1 MTLLEPEMLMMAVQS
16 VLQLKL
22 QQRRTREELV
32 SQGIM
37 PPLKS
42 PAAFHEQ
49 RRSLE
54 RARTEDYLKRKIR
67 SRPERSELVRMHILE
82 ETSAEPSLQAKQL
95 KLKRARLADDLN
107 EKIAQRPGPM
117 ELVEKNILPV
127 ESSLKEA
134 IIVGQVNYPK
144 VADSSSFDED
154 SSDAL
159 SPEQPASHESQGSV
173 PSPLE
178 ARVSE
183 PPPSATSVS
192 PTQVLPQPPVGPGS
206 GETLFLTEQPPPP
219 PPPLLPPGLTNGT
232 AVPSAKPA
240 PALIKQS
247 HPKPAGEKSQRSK
260 KAKELKPKVKK
271 LKYHQYIPPDQKPDR
286 GAPAMDSSY
295 AKILQQQQLFLQLQI
310 LTQQQQQHY
319 NYQTILPAPPK
330 SVGEAL
336 GGSGTPPA
344 RSLSATNGCSS
355 SGAPGPTG
363 LTRQNSTP
371 LASKPGAL
379 PANLD
384 DMKVAELK
392 QELKLR
398 SLPVSGTKTEL
409 IERLRAYQ
417 DQVSPAPGTPKA
429 PATTSVLSKAGEVMV
444 AFPAAR
450 LSTGPALVTAG
461 LAPAEVVVATVTSNG
476 VVKFGSTGSTPPVS
490 PTPSERSLLS
500 TGDENSTPGDTFG
513 EMVTSPLTQ
522 LTLQASPLQ
531 VLVKEEGP
539 RSAPCCLSPG
549 GVRPELEGLDKDQML
564 QEKDKQIEELTRML
578 RQKQQLVELLRLQL
592 EQEKRAQQ
600 PGPAAPPAAPV
611 KLESSFSSC
620 QLDCQAPGATHP
632 YSPSVAA
639 PTANPRD
646 TCAPALGP
654 PAVVVKQE
662 ATLPE
667 PEPVP
672 GPQLLLGPQGAS
684 LLKGAP
690 PPTLITDSTG
700 THLVLTVTNKNA
712 DSPGLP
718 TGSPLQPLSRPG
730 SPAPGPPAQTDLE
743 RPPQPSFGTPTSLLK
758 EEPPAFEEAVTRQPR
773 QQEDSSSSQQMD
785 DLFDILIQSGEI
797 SADFKEPPSIPGKK
811 PPSAA
816 ASGSPLTAQSSPSTE
831 LPQAAPLPP
840 GSPALPGRLEDFLES
855 STGLPLLTGGHE
867 GPEPLSLIDDLHSQM
882 LSSSAILDHP
892 PSPMDTSELHFAPEP
907 SSGVGLDLA
916 DGHLDSMDWLELPSG
931 GPVLSLAPLSTAAPS
946 LFSTDFLDGHDLQ
959 LHWDSCL

>member
-159 SPEQPASHESQGSV
+159 SPEQPASHESQSSV

-178 ARVSE
+178 PRVNE
-183 PPPSATSVS
+183 PLPSATSTS
-192 PTQVLPQPPVGPGS
+192 PTQQSQPK
-206 GETLFLTEQPPPP
+206 
-219 PPPLLPPGLTNGT
+219 
-232 AVPSAKPA
+232 SA
-240 PALIKQS
+240 S
-247 HPKPAGEKSQRSK
+247 EKSQRSK

-271 LKYHQYIPPDQKPDR
+271 LKYHQYIPPDQKPDK

-310 LTQQQQQHY
+310 LNQQQQQQQQQHY
-319 NYQTILPAPPK
+319 NYQAILPAPPK
-330 SVGEAL
+330 PAGETPGSGAPTPSRSL
-336 GGSGTPPA
+336 STSSSSSSGTPGP
-344 RSLSATNGCSS
+344 
-355 SGAPGPTG
+355 SGLA
-363 LTRQNSTP
+363 RQNSTA
-371 LASKPGAL
+371 LAGKPGAL

-417 DQVSPAPGTPKA
+417 DQVSPAPGAPKA
-429 PATTSVLSKAGEVMV
+429 PATTSLLSKAGEVVV

-450 LSTGPALVTAG
+450 LSTAPALVTAG
-461 LAPAEVVVATVTSNG
+461 LAPAEMVVATVTSNG
-476 VVKFGSTGSTPPVS
+476 MVKFGSTGSTPPVS

-500 TGDENSTPGDTFG
+500 TGDENSTPGDAFG

-531 VLVKEEGP
+531 ILVKEEGA
-539 RSAPCCLSPG
+539 RAASCCLSPG
-549 GVRPELEGLDKDQML
+549 ARTEVEGLDKDQML

-578 RQKQQLVELLRLQL
+578 QQKQQLVELLRLQL
-592 EQEKRAQQ
+592 EQQKRAQQ
-600 PGPAAPPAAPV
+600 PAPASSPV
-611 KLESSFSSC
+611 KRESSFSSC
-620 QLDCQAPGATHP
+620 QLSSQPQGSACAFGPGVVAPTTSHGDTQAPAPGAVP
-632 YSPSVAA
+632 
-639 PTANPRD
+639 
-646 TCAPALGP
+646 
-654 PAVVVKQE
+654 VVVKQE
-662 ATLPE
+662 AGPPE
-667 PEPVP
+667 PDLAPA
-672 GPQLLLGPQGAS
+672 PQLLLGPQGTS
-684 LLKGAP
+684 FLKRVT
-690 PPTLITDSTG
+690 PPTLVTDSTG
-700 THLVLTVTNKNA
+700 THLILTVTNKSA
-712 DSPGLP
+712 DDPGLS
-718 TGSPLQPLSRPG
+718 TGSPRQPLSQPG
-730 SPAPGPPAQTDLE
+730 SPAPDPPAHMDLE
-743 RPPQPSFGTPTSLLK
+743 HPPQPSFAAPTSLLK
-758 EEPPAFEEAVTRQPR
+758 KEPPGYEETVTQQPK
-773 QQEDSSSSQQMD
+773 QQENGSSSQQMD

-797 SADFKEPPSIPGKK
+797 SAYFKEQPSLPGKEK
-811 PPSAA
+811 PPPTAC
-816 ASGSPLTAQSSPSTE
+816 GSLLTPQPSPSNE
-831 LPQAAPLPP
+831 LPQAAPPP
-840 GSPALPGRLEDFLES
+840 GSPTLPGRLEDFLES
-855 STGLPLLTGGHE
+855 STGLPLLTSGHE
-867 GPEPLSLIDDLHSQM
+867 GPESLSLIDDLHSQM

-892 PSPMDTSELHFAPEP
+892 PSPMDTSELHFASEP
-907 SSGVGLDLA
+907 SSGMGLDLA
-916 DGHLDSMDWLELPSG
+916 DGHLDSMDWLELSSG